1 MGNRRMASYGA
12 FRGGQQR
19 LTLQSEAVAALRGED
34 FENRIIMDHFTEFR
48 ARTSALFWEYCKPHA
63 TRTAYSCHPPAS
75 VVRLSGQVLAL
86 YHPPAVWRLSG
97 VLVVRRQVRRCEFLH
112 RLAARLARLRASDD
126 HRPRSLAAEV

>member
-34 FENRIIMDHFTEFR
+34 FENRIIMEHFTEFR
-48 ARTSALFWEYCKPHA
+48 ARTSALFWEYCTPHA
-63 TRTAYSCHPPAS
+63 SSLRTPA
-75 VVRLSGQVLAL
+75 
-86 YHPPAVWRLSG
+86 PVWRLSE
-97 VLVVRRQVRRCEFLH
+97 VLVVCRQVRRCEFLH
-112 RLAARLARLRASDD
+112 RLAARLARLRASHD

>member
-48 ARTSALFWEYCKPHA
+48 ARTSALFWEYCKAPRFVA
-63 TRTAYSCHPPAS
+63 TNTSICVEAQRCLGCAQTSS
-75 VVRLSGQVLAL
+75 AL
-86 YHPPAVWRLSG
+86 
-97 VLVVRRQVRRCEFLH
+97 
-112 RLAARLARLRASDD
+112 
-126 HRPRSLAAEV
+126 